1 MFLAVPKDG
10 KWNLDGTDGDYIN
23 QLFVQANARRY
34 YVTMQDNFYVF
45 GVGAGST
52 AVHQAAI
59 RLSSHWS
66 GLATFGD
73 LHEEV
78 LRRSTALQRT
88 GNNGATELFVSAA
101 QVQLPVWMSWT
112 ENAGVNADVCAYWK
126 AANDAD
132 EECFSNRWA
141 DEIYFPG
148 KVVKTSQVNEEKI
161 AQVRVTNGFSG
172 EPELARI
179 RAVWEYLHLA
189 CRHRGFGTKHLRNR
203 IVPKEY
209 GFTYHTMTCDG
220 FVRCWYEYVPQKVKV
235 SGEVAPVVVCM
246 HGRGGTAETFISLSG
261 MSRVAEERSFIA
273 LFP

>member
-78 LRRSTALQRT
+78 LQRSTALQRT

-148 KVVKTSQVNEEKI
+148 KVVKTSQVNEEKSPRFVS
-161 AQVRVTNGFSG
+161 QTVF
-172 EPELARI
+172 PESRS
-179 RAVWEYLHLA
+179 WQ
-189 CRHRGFGTKHLRNR
+189 GS
-203 IVPKEY
+203 
-209 GFTYHTMTCDG
+209 
-220 FVRCWYEYVPQKVKV
+220 VRCGSICIWPAGIAASEPSTCGIGSFPKN
-235 SGEVAPVVVCM
+235 
-246 HGRGGTAETFISLSG
+246 TALPIT
-261 MSRVAEERSFIA
+261 
-273 LFP
+273 P